1 MLCNERGEKNA
12 YTMEGIIMLTKF
24 GKKLRALRLENDQRL
39 KDMADELG
47 VTAAYLS
54 AVENGKR
61 SVPDSWIGRLSKE
74 YMLSDNEIEELQK
87 LAYEDKTNIKIDL
100 NDAEEEEVGLALSFA
115 RKFKNLSDE
124 QVSEIQK
131 ILDE

>member
-1 MLCNERGEKNA
+1 
-12 YTMEGIIMLTKF
+12 MLTKF

-39 KDMADELG
+39 KDMADKLE

-61 SVPDSWIGRLSKE
+61 SVPDSWIEKLSISYK
-74 YMLSDNEIEELQK
+74 LSEEEIEELQK
-87 LAYEDKTNIKIDL
+87 LAYENKTDIKIDL
-100 NDAEEEEVGLALSFA
+100 NNAKEPEIGLALSFA
-115 RKFKNLSDE
+115 RKFKDLSNE
-124 QVSEIQK
+124 QVCEIQK

>member
-1 MLCNERGEKNA
+1 
-12 YTMEGIIMLTKF
+12 MLTKF

-39 KDMADELG
+39 KDMADKLE

-61 SVPDSWIGRLSKE
+61 SVPDSWIEKLSISYK
-74 YMLSDNEIEELQK
+74 LSEEEIEELQK
-87 LAYEDKTNIKIDL
+87 LAYENKTDIKIDL
-100 NDAEEEEVGLALSFA
+100 NNAEKGLALSFA
-115 RKFKNLSDE
+115 RKFKDLSNE
-124 QVSEIQK
+124 QVCEIQK